1 MGRFSRALTVLAA
14 IPGAPPGPQPITR
27 RLATA
32 ARAGFV
38 RTWIESFLQGSG
50 CCCGAA
56 ASLILIMI
64 LVGATAPLWQPQLQQ
79 ALPRAI
85 PGFEL
90 PLAAAALAVSA
101 FLFQRR
107 ARKQ

>member
-1 MGRFSRALTVLAA
+1 MGRFSIILAA

-56 ASLILIMI
+56 VSFGLVVFLI
-64 LVGATAPLWQPQLQQ
+64 GATAPLWQPQIQQ

-85 PGFEL
+85 PGFEM
-90 PLAAAALAVSA
+90 PLAAAALAVA
-101 FLFQRR
+101 ALLFRR
-107 ARKQ
+107 RSKPG

>member
-1 MGRFSRALTVLAA
+1 MGLRSAILAA
-14 IPGAPPGPQPITR
+14 MPGAPPGPQPITR
-27 RLATA
+27 RLAAA

-56 ASLILIMI
+56 ASFIIILMI
-64 LVGATAPLWQPQLQQ
+64 VGATAPLWQPQLQQ

-85 PGFEL
+85 PGFET
-90 PLAAAALAVSA
+90 PLAAAALAA
-101 FLFQRR
+101 ALLFRRR
-107 ARKQ
+107 ARKE

>member
-1 MGRFSRALTVLAA
+1 MGLWSLILAA
-14 IPGAPPGPQPITR
+14 VPGAPPGPQPITR

-56 ASLILIMI
+56 VSFGMVLFLI
-64 LVGATAPLWQPQLQQ
+64 GATAPLWQPQLQQ

-90 PLAAAALAVSA
+90 PLAAAALAVGA
-101 FLFQRR
+101 LLARHRNRR
-107 ARKQ
+107 P

>member
-1 MGRFSRALTVLAA
+1 MGLWSLILAA
-14 IPGAPPGPQPITR
+14 IPGAPVGPQPITR

-38 RTWIESFLQGSG
+38 RTWLESFLQGSG

-56 ASLILIMI
+56 FTFLIIMI
-64 LVGATAPLWQPQLQQ
+64 LAGATAPLWQAQLQQ
-79 ALPRAI
+79 ALPRAV

-90 PLAAAALAVSA
+90 PLALAALAVA
-101 FLFQRR
+101 AALFRR
-107 ARKQ
+107 RKTR